1 MAIPGV
7 VRGSELFAAEF
18 RHVAIPGVVRA
29 KELFAPDFV
38 TWRFRESAGGE
49 YPEEVEV
56 PVSSAEDGLSR
67 ERVQRRPAASLAVR
81 R

>member
-1 MAIPGV
+1 
-7 VRGSELFAAEF
+7 
-18 RHVAIPGVVRA
+18 
-29 KELFAPDFV
+29 
-38 TWRFRESAGGE
+38 
-49 YPEEVEV
+49 V